1 MRTLAQW
8 IDRGRNHVPPPDHG
22 HILRNF
28 LLDHHG
34 CGAEHL
40 PTGRGSERSEVDLPS
55 DFMDGNAAAA
65 WVKVLTA
72 GGILLSQLK
81 RYQGLAK
88 ESGWPERSLEHVFEL
103 LSDVE
108 DHGVS

>member
-1 MRTLAQW
+1 
-8 IDRGRNHVPPPDHG
+8 
-22 HILRNF
+22 
-28 LLDHHG
+28 
-34 CGAEHL
+34 
-40 PTGRGSERSEVDLPS
+40 
-55 DFMDGNAAAA
+55 MDGNAAAA

-81 RYQGLAK
+81 RYQELAR
-88 ESGWPERSLEHVFEL
+88 SNGWPERSLEHVFEL